1 MLPRDYIC
9 DSHNYY
15 QNRSNKKMVLTTT
28 DVLKV
33 LCKEQSLELLR
44 IVALTKPDTT
54 SANIIKT
61 ETNTK
66 LTRKQYYSRMSSL
79 MKAGLIKRKQGKY
92 ALTAFGKVVYDIVQI
107 KLENAVNNYWNL
119 QAIDSLEMSN
129 DLPLEERKNLIDV
142 LIDNQEIKA
151 ILAPDSDN
159 KDNNNIH
166 ASDEHFPNIEKQRK
180 LKPNESRKL
189 EG

>member
-9 DSHNYY
+9 DSHDYY

-33 LCKEQSLELLR
+33 LSKEQSLELLR

-79 MKAGLIKRKQGKY
+79 MKAGLIKRKNGKHN
-92 ALTAFGKVVYDIVQI
+92 LTVFGRVIYDTQMTI
-107 KLENAVNNYWNL
+107 ENAINNYW
-119 QAIDSLEMSN
+119 
-129 DLPLEERKNLIDV
+129 
-142 LIDNQEIKA
+142 
-151 ILAPDSDN
+151 
-159 KDNNNIH
+159 
-166 ASDEHFPNIEKQRK
+166 
-180 LKPNESRKL
+180 
-189 EG
+189 

>member
-1 MLPRDYIC
+1 MYKL
-9 DSHNYY
+9 
-15 QNRSNKKMVLTTT
+15 
-28 DVLKV
+28 
-33 LCKEQSLELLR
+33 
-44 IVALTKPDTT
+44 
-54 SANIIKT
+54 IKT
-61 ETNTK
+61 
-66 LTRKQYYSRMSSL
+66 
-79 MKAGLIKRKQGKY
+79 GLIKRRNGRHT
-92 ALTAFGKVVYDIVQI
+92 LTAFGRVIYDTQI
-107 KLENAVNNYWNL
+107 KIENAVNNYWNL
-119 QAIDSLEMSN
+119 QAIDSLEDSN